1 MKKKTLYIAA
11 PFAAVLLVAG
21 LAAGCEDT
29 GTTVVDNTQRTT
41 VVESTHV
48 APSTT
53 VEKPTTSGKPK
64 PTSTTTS
71 ALSDDD
77 VETLFLTVVRQ
88 EIPEAGAE
96 TVDLAKAICEG
107 LDDGLTPRQ
116 VATALIEAG
125 GPLSNDKKGTIL
137 GAAVPAFCPQH
148 NDAMQA
154 FFDEVE

>member
-21 LAAGCEDT
+21 MAAGCDDNT
-29 GTTVVDNTQRTT
+29 ATVVDNTERTT

-77 VETLFLTVVRQ
+77 TETLFLTLVRQ

-96 TVDLAKAICEG
+96 TVDLAKTLCEG
-107 LDDGLTPRQ
+107 LDAGLTPRQ
-116 VATALIEAG
+116 VATAMIEAG
-125 GPLSNDKKGTIL
+125 GPLSVEKKGTIL

-154 FFDEVE
+154 FYDEEE